1 MSGISLNLERRCR
14 LESLGIG
21 SAIQFQS
28 SEPDDVVNCVNVVY
42 RLMERLRLQKKYLE
56 EVGLGDR

>member
-1 MSGISLNLERRCR
+1 MSGTRWNWERRCR

-21 SAIQFQS
+21 SAIRFQS

-56 EVGLGDR
+56 EVGVGGE

>member
-1 MSGISLNLERRCR
+1 MNGIYLSWERCCR

-21 SAIQFQS
+21 SAIHFQS

-56 EVGLGDR
+56 EVGLGGR